1 MNAVTLDPFGA
12 RADPRMPL
20 LARALDPEE
29 VERHLRARQV
39 GPPDAAARL
48 ALRAIR
54 TVRYKPGRRCLIE
67 YDVEL
72 TRRDAPPEV
81 VTLVAKAR
89 ARGADT
95 ATFRLLQA
103 LRVRGF
109 DDTSPDGVAVPE
121 PVTVIP
127 ELGVWLQR
135 KVRGIAATAALAE
148 PGGVALARRMADAM
162 HKLHYTGVAA
172 RRRHTM
178 ADELRILRRC
188 LEALR
193 EHRPEW
199 ARRLGRLL
207 SACHRVGSAAPMG
220 RPCGIHRDFY
230 PDHALL
236 DGERLYLLDFDLY
249 CEGDPALDAGNCVA
263 HITEQSVRTRGDPD
277 ALADREAALEDRFV
291 ELAGEPARQAVRAYA
306 LLTLARHVYLSTQF
320 ADRQAF
326 TATLLELCEQRLG
339 GALAQRAGEA
349 GRVAS

>member
-1 MNAVTLDPFGA
+1 MRAVTLDPFGA

-29 VERHLRARQV
+29 VERHLLVRLA
-39 GPPDAAARL
+39 GSPGAPERL

-67 YDVEL
+67 YDVEV

-103 LRVRGF
+103 LRLRGF
-109 DDTSPDGVAVPE
+109 DETSPDGVAVPE

-148 PGGVALARRMADAM
+148 PGGVALARRIADAM
-162 HKLHYTGVAA
+162 HKLHDARVAA

-178 ADELRILRRC
+178 ADELRILRQC
-188 LEALR
+188 LESLR
-193 EHRPEW
+193 ERRPEW
-199 ARRLGRLL
+199 AWRLRRLL
-207 SACHRVGSAAPMG
+207 SACDRLGAATPP
-220 RPCGIHRDFY
+220 RPLRGIHRDCY
-230 PDHALL
+230 PDHVLL

-249 CEGDPALDAGNCVA
+249 CEGDPALDIGNCVA
-263 HITEQSVRTRGDPD
+263 HITEQSVRTRGDPG

-306 LLTLARHVYLSTQF
+306 LLTLARHVYVSTQF

-326 TATLLELCEQRLG
+326 TATLLELCEHRLG
-339 GALAQRAGEA
+339 GALPQRAGEA
-349 GRVAS
+349 GRAAS

>member
-67 YDVEL
+67 YDVEV
-72 TRRDAPPEV
+72 TRRDAPPEI

-103 LRVRGF
+103 LRLRGF

-135 KVRGIAATAALAE
+135 KVRGMAATAALTE
-148 PGGVALARRMADAM
+148 PGGVTVARRMADAM
-162 HKLHYTGVAA
+162 HKLHHAGVAA

-193 EHRPEW
+193 ERRPEW
-199 ARRLGRLL
+199 ARRVRRLL
-207 SACHRVGSAAPMG
+207 RG
-220 RPCGIHRDFY
+220 RHPRRPSGPAGEPRGIHPGFY
-230 PDHALL
+230 PDHLL
-236 DGERLYLLDFDLY
+236 LNGERLYLLDFDLY

-263 HITEQSVRTRGDPD
+263 HITEQSVRTRGD
-277 ALADREAALEDRFV
+277 
-291 ELAGEPARQAVRAYA
+291 
-306 LLTLARHVYLSTQF
+306 
-320 ADRQAF
+320 
-326 TATLLELCEQRLG
+326 
-339 GALAQRAGEA
+339 
-349 GRVAS
+349 

>member
-29 VERHLRARQV
+29 VERYLRAHQI
-39 GPPDAAARL
+39 GPPDAASRL

-67 YDVEL
+67 YDLEV

-89 ARGADT
+89 AHGADT

-162 HKLHYTGVAA
+162 HKLHYAGVAA

-178 ADELRILRRC
+178 ADELRILRRGPG
-188 LEALR
+188 APP
-193 EHRPEW
+193 EHPPPR

-207 SACHRVGSAAPMG
+207 SACDRLGAATPP
-220 RPCGIHRDFY
+220 RP
-230 PDHALL
+230 PP
-236 DGERLYLLDFDLY
+236 
-249 CEGDPALDAGNCVA
+249 GDP
-263 HITEQSVRTRGDPD
+263 
-277 ALADREAALEDRFV
+277 
-291 ELAGEPARQAVRAYA
+291 
-306 LLTLARHVYLSTQF
+306 
-320 ADRQAF
+320 
-326 TATLLELCEQRLG
+326 
-339 GALAQRAGEA
+339 
-349 GRVAS
+349 